1 MSQDG
6 MPVPIRDINVRSAE
20 FYRSPASRTMT
31 LFRPSHSRIG
41 AGVRALSFAAIFA
54 VWGIPLSA
62 ADDQFPEGPGKAVL
76 LKVCTQC
83 HSADPVLTLH
93 RTREEWK
100 DTVDAMK
107 GYGAEATDEQLGIIL
122 DYLVK
127 NFGKS

>member
-1 MSQDG
+1 M
-6 MPVPIRDINVRSAE
+6 MLLPP
-20 FYRSPASRTMT
+20 YRSRFPA
-31 LFRPSHSRIG
+31 LLPYC
-41 AGVRALSFAAIFA
+41 VCALVF
-54 VWGIPLSA
+54 GLPLSA
-62 ADDQFPEGPGKAVL
+62 ADEQFPDGPGKALL

-107 GYGAEATDEQLGIIL
+107 GYGAQASDEELGVIL
-122 DYLVK
+122 DYLAK

>member
-1 MSQDG
+1 
-6 MPVPIRDINVRSAE
+6 MPLV
-20 FYRSPASRTMT
+20 T
-31 LFRPSHSRIG
+31 LHHFCF
-41 AGVRALSFAAIFA
+41 RALLPLA
-54 VWGIPLSA
+54 VCILLFGLPLSA
-62 ADDQFPEGPGKAVL
+62 ADEQFPAGPGKDVL

-83 HSADPVLTLH
+83 HSADPILTLH

-107 GYGAEATDEQLGIIL
+107 GYGAQASDEELGVIL

>member
-1 MSQDG
+1 
-6 MPVPIRDINVRSAE
+6 MPLLPPHNFCA
-20 FYRSPASRTMT
+20 
-31 LFRPSHSRIG
+31 
-41 AGVRALSFAAIFA
+41 RALLLFSVFALLF
-54 VWGIPLSA
+54 GLPLCA
-62 ADDQFPEGPGKAVL
+62 ADDQFPDGPGKAVL

-83 HSADPVLTLH
+83 HAAAPILTLH

-107 GYGAEATDEQLGIIL
+107 GYGAQASDEELGVIL

>member
-1 MSQDG
+1 
-6 MPVPIRDINVRSAE
+6 
-20 FYRSPASRTMT
+20 
-31 LFRPSHSRIG
+31 
-41 AGVRALSFAAIFA
+41 
-54 VWGIPLSA
+54 
-62 ADDQFPEGPGKAVL
+62 

-83 HSADPVLTLH
+83 HSADPILTLH

-107 GYGAEATDEQLGIIL
+107 GYGAQASDEELGVIL